1 MLLQIY
7 YMEKYIFPY
16 YPKISPL
23 DFVVSPKKY
32 FADST
37 LLRIFDK
44 NLSYGNFQ
52 SRGRNT
58 PAR

>member
-23 DFVVSPKKY
+23 DFAVSPKKY

-37 LLRIFDK
+37 LLRIFGK
-44 NLSYGNFQ
+44 NLSYGNF
-52 SRGRNT
+52 
-58 PAR
+58 